1 MEQAHKEAE
10 AYTSDYKE
18 RLIYMA
24 GYTSCL
30 KNLEQWLLK
39 ESTDEHISSVYE
51 FIEKERELT

>member
-1 MEQAHKEAE
+1 MKQARIEAE

-51 FIEKERELT
+51 FIAKEGK